1 MLNTNQNFVPVLNT
15 EAGLC
20 LTAAN
25 WQEIKITTASCY
37 LDLLLLKPGYSL
49 LNKVTDFA
57 KYLGWPGHLV
67 INASR
72 LVSDKNGMVILIS
85 PYDGSRIKLTN
96 SELVHLILH
105 IKPAAVLLPETIM
118 NGFSGLWDQWDDT
131 VVPYLSAEQVE
142 TIKMPKKHGVY
153 FNLSEAKC
161 NDDFLNQ
168 LQKWSEFPL
177 YVTGDID
184 TDLIEDL
191 KRKKSILIESDEP
204 AKNAMQGIAY
214 SREGNINLTDESQAL
229 NFQLIDESCS
239 CPTCSE
245 QLTRAYLHHLLAN
258 TPLLCQRFLIQ
269 HNAYYVQGN

>member
-49 LNKVTDFA
+49 LNKVTDFT
-57 KYLGWPGHLV
+57 KYLGWSGHLV

-118 NGFSGLWDQWDDT
+118 NSFSGIWDQWDDT
-131 VVPYLSAEQVE
+131 VVPYLPAAQVE
-142 TIKMPKKHGVY
+142 TMKIPEKHGVY

-161 NDDFLNQ
+161 NDDFLSQ

-177 YVTGDID
+177 YLTGHID
-184 TDLIEDL
+184 TDLIENL
-191 KRKKSILIESDEP
+191 NLKKSILIESDEP
-204 AKNAMQGIAY
+204 AKNAVQGIAY
-214 SREGNINLTDESQAL
+214 SRDGNINLMDESQAL
-229 NFQLIDESCS
+229 NFELIDDSCS

-269 HNAYYVQGN
+269 HNTYYVQGN

>member
-57 KYLGWPGHLV
+57 KYLGWSGHLV

-142 TIKMPKKHGVY
+142 TMKMPEKHGVY

-168 LQKWSEFPL
+168 LQKWSELPL
-177 YVTGDID
+177 YVTGHID

-191 KRKKSILIESDEP
+191 NRKKSILIESDEP
-204 AKNAMQGIAY
+204 AKNAMRGIVY
-214 SREGNINLTDESQAL
+214 GREGNVDLTDESQAF

>member
-1 MLNTNQNFVPVLNT
+1 MLSTNQNFVPVLNT

-25 WQEIKITTASCY
+25 WQEINITIASCY

-49 LNKVTDFA
+49 LSKVTDFA
-57 KYLGWPGHLV
+57 KYLAWPGHLI

-118 NGFSGLWDQWDDT
+118 NGFSGLWDQWDNT
-131 VVPYLSAEQVE
+131 IVPFLSAVQLE
-142 TIKMPKKHGVY
+142 TLNVPGKHGVY
-153 FNLSEAKC
+153 FNLSEAKY
-161 NDDFLNQ
+161 NDNFLNQ

-177 YVTGDID
+177 YVSGPVGA
-184 TDLIEDL
+184 DLIEDL
-191 KRKKSILIESDEP
+191 NRTKSILIESDEP
-204 AKNAMQGIAY
+204 AKKAMQGIVY
-214 SREGNINLTDESQAL
+214 SREGNVDLTDESQAM
-229 NFQLIDESCS
+229 NFQLIDASCS